1 MATWENLVDYVK
13 GEYEIIRQEPD
24 EIRLKIEFEDE
35 DDVVEARSQMVVL
48 AREILDGAE
57 EWVQIA
63 TPFAY
68 VGEVDLRD
76 VLDEIGKTVCVG
88 GAVIMGDYVVLRHTL
103 PLVNLDI
110 NEFIDPLELV
120 TGSAELLERHFVG
133 RDEF

>member
-1 MATWENLVDYVK
+1 MATWDNLVDYIK

-35 DDVVEARSQMVVL
+35 DDAVEARSQMVVL
-48 AREILDGAE
+48 AREFLDGDD

-63 TPFAY
+63 TPFAH
-68 VGEVDLRD
+68 VSEVDLKD
-76 VLDEIGKTVCVG
+76 VLDEIGKSVFVG
-88 GAVIMGDYVVLRHTL
+88 GAAIMGEYLVLRHTL

-110 NEFIDPLELV
+110 NEFLDPLELV
-120 TGSAELLERHFVG
+120 TASAELLEQRFVG